1 MFVNKFIIK
10 VAAPMRSI
18 AAKEAATPVYKK
30 SRWVCSIP
38 INPGLLVRAAC
49 LQPAFFV
56 SFAGGLQQG
65 FRVGLQVFV
74 CVPGTS
80 ATLQQGL
87 RVGLQVFVCVPGT
100 FSKGLQ
106 QGLRVGLQVFV
117 CVPLTASASA
127 SAPLQQGF
135 RVGLQVFVCVP
146 LTASAGLQQG
156 FRVGLQVLFI
166 VLGGSSAPLQQ
177 GLRVGLQVF
186 VLVPAGALSAIAY
199 AFDSAP
205 PLSASIILLSSS
217 ASIEPRRKL
226 VSLLLL
232 RSFSLSTFIKKASLS
247 RDQCFAIDIPH

>member
-1 MFVNKFIIK
+1 MFVNKFIVK

-80 ATLQQGL
+80 A
-87 RVGLQVFVCVPGT
+87 P
-100 FSKGLQ
+100 LQ

-156 FRVGLQVLFI
+156 FRVGLQVFFI
-166 VLGGSSAPLQQ
+166 VLGGSSATLQQ